1 MNLINIIG
9 YIGAAGTALLSVWAI
24 FRYFLFG
31 SYRLD
36 NDMSKRLIDL
46 ITKRATFKWVMTDEY
61 VREPKF
67 PDTYEALVRIN
78 GFFLYLSRSERLL
91 TAGWKGK
98 EEITALYFCRWRRR
112 DIIELFEKS
121 ATSPT
126 VAVMALTPHGSDRL
140 GELSCDPNL
149 TTILP
154 TALYRDIEADVAD
167 IAVKRSGKTSFLL
180 YGPPGN
186 GKSQFIKYLA
196 RKYALPINVI
206 YLHPEYSNLD
216 IATMFAAVPPNS
228 IVLFEDFDSYF
239 DGRDCIIKN
248 DQLKFTFD
256 AIINAL
262 DGVHNDY
269 RGNIFVMT
277 ANNID
282 MVDDSLKARPS
293 RFKFVREFGNPAYD
307 MRLQILGDETLA
319 RETEGMSIDKVFAC
333 HKNPALVHAAEPT
346 RRRKTKRGKRNV

>member
-67 PDTYEALVRIN
+67 PDTYEALVKIN
-78 GFFLYLSRSERLL
+78 GFFLYFVRAERLL

-98 EEITALYFCRWRRR
+98 EEVTVLYFCRWRRN
-112 DIIELFEKS
+112 DVIELFEKS

-140 GELSCDPNL
+140 GELSCDANL
-149 TTILP
+149 TTILRP
-154 TALYRDIEADVAD
+154 ELYQDIEADVAD
-167 IAVKRSGKTSFLL
+167 IAEKKIGKTSFLL
-180 YGPPGN
+180 YGAPGN

-196 RKYALPINVI
+196 RKYALPVNVV

-216 IATMFAAVPPNS
+216 IATMFASVPPNS

-239 DGRDCIIKN
+239 DGRECIIKN

-269 RGNIFVMT
+269 RGNVFVMT
-277 ANNID
+277 ANSID
-282 MVDDSLKARPS
+282 MVDDSLKSRPS
-293 RFKFVREFGNPAYD
+293 RFKFVREFGNPAYST
-307 MRLQILGDETLA
+307 RLQILGDEELS
-319 RETEGMSIDKVFAC
+319 RVTEGMSLDKVFAC
-333 HKNPALVHAAEPT
+333 HKSPALAYAADPV
-346 RRRKTKRGKRNV
+346 KLKKVKRGKKNV